1 VKDCH
6 RSAAVCTKSRN
17 HTVQGI
23 ASGEFSVFGRTS
35 NTNVAAEPKV
45 VEPMTRPGGPPPVEA
60 RPSSEGLS
68 VIGRELSIS
77 GEGLRIVT
85 RGGIRIDGEIFGDLY
100 GAEVV
105 IGESGRVRGTVV
117 GERISIDGWVEG
129 SVHGLRIELLKRAHV
144 EGEIHHQTIKM
155 EEGAFIE
162 GSLRRV
168 SDEDLRAAMAA
179 ASRTPEA

>member
-1 VKDCH
+1 M
-6 RSAAVCTKSRN
+6 
-17 HTVQGI
+17 
-23 ASGEFSVFGRTS
+23 FGRSSS
-35 NTNVAAEPKV
+35 NVVSEPKI
-45 VEPMTRPGGPPPVEA
+45 VEPMNRPGAAPPADA
-60 RPSSEGLS
+60 RPTSDGLS

-85 RGGIRIDGEIFGDLY
+85 RGGIRIDGEIYGDLY
-100 GAEVV
+100 GTEVV

-168 SDEDLRAAMAA
+168 SDEDLRAAIAA
-179 ASRTPEA
+179 ASRTPES